1 MSYFHSSWLPIAIL
15 LAGTIQSVGAAPG
28 LSMHSPSPTAAMAD
42 PPANDHC
49 ENVAS
54 EVLAVGGTL
63 TFTGDNTDATFA
75 GDATG
80 DNVMSQY
87 SFPNTWHAFTTTGCA
102 DVTVNYCTTDS
113 GWSNVWKL
121 LSLDCPAATLVAPDR
136 MDTTNCT
143 NGNWT
148 FAFDSLPAGTYYL
161 PVPNVGFGQGG
172 GAYSIQVDAGLCG
185 TVGLAIGQVAKDDW
199 ILFPNP
205 ANGAVQI
212 MVHRSI
218 GASVVRVA
226 DMAGRTVLKQ
236 NAMLLKGDAYDLPL
250 STVTPGIYQVV
261 IEQAGGRQ
269 VKPLVIR

>member
-87 SFPNTWHAFTTTGCA
+87 PFPNTWHAFTTTGCA
-102 DVTVNYCTTDS
+102 DVTVSYCGTDA
-113 GWSNVWKL
+113 GWTNVWRL
-121 LSLDCPAATLVAPDR
+121 LSTDCPADSLVNASASNQTDCP
-136 MDTTNCT
+136 

-148 FAFDSLPAGTYYL
+148 FSFAALPAGTYYL

-172 GAYSIQVDAGLCG
+172 GPYSITVSAATCANAVPENDLCS
-185 TVGLAIGQVAKDDW
+185 
-199 ILFPNP
+199 
-205 ANGAVQI
+205 AV
-212 MVHRSI
+212 VPSP
-218 GASVVRVA
+218 
-226 DMAGRTVLKQ
+226 
-236 NAMLLKGDAYDLPL
+236 LP
-250 STVTPGIYQVV
+250 
-261 IEQAGGRQ
+261 
-269 VKPLVIR
+269 